1 MGRLAW
7 KVTFVQDGSS
17 GFREPERAIYQVLLE
32 AGKQTMRAI
41 AMLAVL
47 MLAASPALADDRALI
62 TAQMQEMSDAIAVG
76 NVAVWD
82 KYIDPDVIYAE
93 EDDSYKGKADTL
105 KEIVPLPKGLSGEI
119 KVDLLSYYE
128 DGDVAVAL
136 FRQNET
142 EHYFGQTIYAKY
154 LTNTT
159 WKKRTDGW
167 KLIAGQVLA
176 ERTDPPAIA
185 LPASELSQYLGTYK
199 LKDSEP
205 TYTLTLEN
213 GKLIGTRNGRK
224 PATWNAELRDVFFIA
239 GDPRIR
245 KIFQRDASGKVT
257 GFIER
262 RESWDVVWVKTS

>member
-1 MGRLAW
+1 M
-7 KVTFVQDGSS
+7 
-17 GFREPERAIYQVLLE
+17 RAFAPIVLL
-32 AGKQTMRAI
+32 I
-41 AMLAVL
+41 LSL
-47 MLAASPALADDRALI
+47 SPALADDHALI
-62 TAQMQEMSDAIAVG
+62 TTQMQDMSDAIAVG

-82 KYIDPDVIYAE
+82 KYVDADVIYAE
-93 EDDSYKGKADTL
+93 EDDTYKGKADVL
-105 KEIVPLPKGLSGEI
+105 KEITPLPKGLSGEI
-119 KVDLLSYYE
+119 KIDLLSYHE

-142 EHYFGQTIYAKY
+142 EHYFGQTIFAKY

-159 WKKRTDGW
+159 WRKRADGW

-176 ERTDPPAIA
+176 EKTDPPAIV
-185 LPASELSQYLGTYK
+185 LPASQLAQYAGTYR

-213 GKLIGTRNGRK
+213 GKLMATRNGRK
-224 PATWNAELRDVFFIA
+224 PATWNAEVPDVFFIA

-262 RESWDVVWVKTS
+262 RESWDIVWVKIG